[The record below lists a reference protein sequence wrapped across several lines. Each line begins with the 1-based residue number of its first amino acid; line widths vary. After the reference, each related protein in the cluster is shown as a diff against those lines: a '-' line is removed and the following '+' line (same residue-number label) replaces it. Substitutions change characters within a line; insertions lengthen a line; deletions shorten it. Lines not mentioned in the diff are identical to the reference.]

1 MISDSKKR
9 QVRNASVIGL
19 IIGFF
24 MFMLFYSVTDSL
36 VSLAI
41 IPVTGLIGAAQAYL
55 APDYDQKE

>member
-1 MISDSKKR
+1 MLSCSKKR
-9 QVRNASVIGL
+9 QMRNASTIGL
-19 IIGFF
+19 AIGFF

-41 IPVTGLIGAAQAYL
+41 IPVTGAIGAAQAYL

>member
-9 QVRNASVIGL
+9 QMKNASIIGI

-24 MFMLFYSVTDSL
+24 MFMLFYSVTESL

-41 IPVTGLIGAAQAYL
+41 IPVVGIVGAAQAYL